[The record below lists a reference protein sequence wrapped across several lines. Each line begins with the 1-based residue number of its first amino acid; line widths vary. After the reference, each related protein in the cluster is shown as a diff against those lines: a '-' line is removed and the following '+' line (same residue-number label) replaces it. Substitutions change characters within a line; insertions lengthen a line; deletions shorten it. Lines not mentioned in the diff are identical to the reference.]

1 MPATLLSARDM
12 EFLLFDWIGL
22 EARLE
27 EQQKTGGGIDRE
39 AAQAYFDLSQKVAE
53 EEFLP
58 HYKAS
63 DVTEPWLDADGV
75 HVLPEIGA
83 ALSKF
88 RDLGLFG
95 ASFPEELGGMGL
107 SSLLTSVS
115 YAWFAAANGASVG
128 YAMLTGANA
137 RLISAFGSPK
147 QVETFALPQIAG
159 DWFGTMC
166 LSEPQAGSGLGDVR
180 TRAIADGSDELG
192 NRYRLRGN
200 KMWISGGDQDLSEN
214 IVHLVLAKVPDQDGN
229 LPEGTKGISLFIV
242 PKFLPDGTRNDVV
255 AAGLNHKMGNRGTS
269 NCLMNFGENDGA
281 IGWIVGEPGHGL
293 RQMFMMMNEARIA
306 VGFGGASLACRG
318 YLLAV
323 EYAKERQQGRR
334 IGQRGGDPVAII
346 EHADIKRMLLAAKSY
361 AEGSMALCL
370 FCADLVDRKGDA
382 EAQVMLGLLTPVAKT
397 YPAEFGRVAND
408 LAIQVHGGYGYTRD
422 FDVEQLYRDNR
433 LNPIHEGTT
442 GIQAQDL
449 LGRKILHSNGDG
461 LNALK
466 ARAATTMAKAREIRA
481 LATHADA
488 LQTALGQIEKTVSA
502 LSKINPLAQT
512 DNAAPFFQAFCI
524 TVVAWQWL
532 DQAICASAKK
542 CANQDEQNFVQG
554 KLAACRYFFECEL
567 TTITPLLT
575 FVASG
580 SDAVA
585 GVSSDYF

>member
-1 MPATLLSARDM
+1 MSATLLSAQDM
-12 EFLLFDWIGL
+12 DFLLFDWIGL
-22 EARLE
+22 SDRLDA
-27 EQQKTGGGIDRE
+27 GGDLDRE
-39 AAQAYFDLSQKVAE
+39 TAQAYFDLSRKLAE
-53 EEFLP
+53 DEFLP

-63 DVTEPWLDADGV
+63 DKTEPWLDSDGV

-83 ALSKF
+83 ALASF

-95 ASFPEELGGMGL
+95 AGFPEQLGGMGL
-107 SSLLTSVS
+107 PHLITSAS

-137 RLISAFGSPK
+137 RLIAAFGSPEQIQK
-147 QVETFALPQIAG
+147 FALPQIAG

-180 TRAIADGSDELG
+180 TRAVADGADDLG
-192 NRYRLRGN
+192 DRYRLRGN

-214 IVHLVLAKVPDQDGN
+214 IVHLVLAKVPDVDGN

-269 NCLMNFGENDGA
+269 NCLLNFGENDGA
-281 IGWIVGEPGHGL
+281 IGWMVGAPGQGL

-306 VGFGGASLACRG
+306 VGFGGAALACRG

-323 EYAKERQQGRR
+323 EYARERCQGRH
-334 IGQRGGDPVAII
+334 IGQRGGDPVPII
-346 EHADIKRMLLAAKSY
+346 EHADIKRMLVAAKSY

-370 FCADLVDRKGDA
+370 FCADLVDQRDNA
-382 EAQVMLGLLTPVAKT
+382 EAQALLELLTPVAKT
-397 YPAEFGRVAND
+397 FPAEFGLMAND

-449 LGRKILHSNGDG
+449 LARKILHSNGAG

-466 ARAATTMAKAREIRA
+466 ARATVTAANARALPA

-488 LQTALGQIEKTVSA
+488 LLAALDQIEATIQA
-502 LSKINPLAQT
+502 LAGADPQTQIN
-512 DNAAPFFQAFCI
+512 NAAQFFRAFCVV
-524 TVVAWQWL
+524 VVAWQWL
-532 DQAICASAKK
+532 DQAICAAQKT
-542 CANQDEQNFVQG
+542 CANEDERNFVQG

-567 TTITPLLT
+567 TNAAPLLT
-575 FVASG
+575 YVASG

-585 GVSSDYF
+585 SISPDYF